1 MTIRTKTFSDLIT
14 HDKDGNELERPRLFG
29 VLGFT
34 YITEKTDSNT
44 VINMADLEASMDA
57 GECEDAEGNVV
68 YNNAIVWLPTLVSKV
83 DDPADREH
91 VSRFRN
97 TSGKY
102 ANVPEQT
109 APTAEDDE
117 PLF

>member
-1 MTIRTKTFSDLIT
+1 MTIRTKTFADLIT

-29 VLGFT
+29 NMGFT
-34 YITEKTDSNT
+34 FITENTDKNT
-44 VINMADLEASMDA
+44 VINMGDLEASLDA
-57 GECEDAEGNVV
+57 GELEDAEGNVV

-83 DDPADREH
+83 TDADDREH

-102 ANVPEQT
+102 ADVPEQA